1 LQTIY
6 PHDEVGEHRNL
17 QSDEEVCAFI
27 IDELVD
33 GSYAQFCSCD
43 RVGDSYVLDC
53 VYTDCP
59 DCELLQGSEEE
70 TCAIS
75 NDGVV
80 LSLSEDL
87 DLLADLFYSCT
98 LYQSGLFDS
107 TAVCLIEE
115 FTGEFCAVTV
125 DDEACN
131 SCEYVDCG
139 GGYTDYS
146 VDCSNVIPGEVW
158 NFCTDDIP
166 ETSPFISYGY
176 NDLFFFEECSA
187 GTPSPSPGL
196 VA

>member
-1 LQTIY
+1 MLVTAACAMAQSSSPFGARRRSHNKSKSSFQSLQTIY
-6 PHDEVGEHRNL
+6 PHDEVGEHRYL

-87 DLLADLFYSCT
+87 DLLADIFFSCT
-98 LYQSGLFDS
+98 LYESGLFDS

-115 FTGEFCAVTV
+115 FTGEFCAFTV
-125 DDEACN
+125 DEQD
-131 SCEYVDCG
+131 
-139 GGYTDYS
+139 
-146 VDCSNVIPGEVW
+146 
-158 NFCTDDIP
+158 
-166 ETSPFISYGY
+166 
-176 NDLFFFEECSA
+176 
-187 GTPSPSPGL
+187 
-196 VA
+196 